1 MWPSTSLTLLGELLD
16 PAKQDS
22 AWAAFQARYGQLIR
36 VCCIRHGVPTHD
48 LDASVNGVLIQ
59 LHAKLDR
66 YEKREGSSFRKWLS
80 MVIRNHVV
88 SEHRSNRLYQSFG
101 PIPEGDTI
109 PDKPQLKI
117 DLFASDLAEA
127 LGHILDDFQTETLE
141 IVRLLVSPRDWE
153 IAMLVFG
160 GENPKS
166 VGERYGLDAMNTGKI
181 ASAVKRKI
189 GEQFKKLN
197 GL

>member
-1 MWPSTSLTLLGELLD
+1 MWPSTSLTLLRELLD

-22 AWAAFQARYGQLIR
+22 AWAAFEARYDQPIR
-36 VCCIRHGVPTHD
+36 VCCIRHGVPAHD

-66 YEKREGSSFRKWLS
+66 YEQRDGSGFRKWLS
-80 MVIRNHVV
+80 TVIRNHII
-88 SEHRSNRLYQSFG
+88 SEKRSNRLYESFG

-109 PDKPQLKI
+109 AGKLQSKI
-117 DLFASDLAEA
+117 DLFAEDLADS
-127 LGHILDDFQTETLE
+127 LGHMLDDFQTKTLE
-141 IVRLLVSPRDWE
+141 IVRSQVPPRDWE
-153 IAMLVFG
+153 IAMLVFS

-181 ASAVKRKI
+181 ANSVKRKI